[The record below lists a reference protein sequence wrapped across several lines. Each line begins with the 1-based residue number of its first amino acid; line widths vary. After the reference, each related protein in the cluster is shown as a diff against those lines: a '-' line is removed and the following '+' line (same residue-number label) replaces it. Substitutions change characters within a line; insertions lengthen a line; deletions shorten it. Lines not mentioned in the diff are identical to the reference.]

1 MTKLRI
7 MPAPKALSTGEEQ
20 FALDCKRV
28 GLAPVREFQF
38 SKRKFRADFGFVA
51 EKLLVEVEGG
61 IWIRG
66 RHNRASSIEK
76 DFVKYSL
83 AAILGYRV
91 IRCST
96 DQVMSGQAIDWTL
109 QALK

>member
-28 GLAPVREFQF
+28 GLAPVREFQ
-38 SKRKFRADFGFVA
+38 
-51 EKLLVEVEGG
+51 
-61 IWIRG
+61 
-66 RHNRASSIEK
+66 
-76 DFVKYSL
+76 
-83 AAILGYRV
+83 
-91 IRCST
+91 
-96 DQVMSGQAIDWTL
+96 L